1 MGVCIDPHAN
11 HGLSTARVMNSY
23 FTLRLRLSGD
33 PYIAIILIAPET
45 DRVAFI
51 FRIETLVTSAI
62 FFTFHCFTS
71 ILPVATKY
79 IRLWVILVYKA
90 RGCLYTPIYR
100 PLHVYRKKLSTHH
113 THIQPHAPPVWG
125 VWLCMSMGCAHTWAV
140 HMDRALYGGI
150 YTSPCL
156 IY

>member
-1 MGVCIDPHAN
+1 MSHELIFCTSPF
-11 HGLSTARVMNSY
+11 LSSNPF
-23 FTLRLRLSGD
+23 FTLGISQRFLKR
-33 PYIAIILIAPET
+33 ILIAPET
-45 DRVAFI
+45 DTVARI

-125 VWLCMSMGCAHTWAV
+125 GRLAV
-140 HMDRALYGGI
+140 NSGRAQLFFRNMERAIYRGI
-150 YTSPCL
+150 
-156 IY
+156 